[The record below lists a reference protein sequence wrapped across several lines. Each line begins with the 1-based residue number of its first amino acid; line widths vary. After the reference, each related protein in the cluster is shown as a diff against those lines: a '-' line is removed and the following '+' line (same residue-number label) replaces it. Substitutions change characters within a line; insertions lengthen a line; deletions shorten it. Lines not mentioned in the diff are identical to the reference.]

1 MKPRG
6 ITGKIRIMCKH
17 TTVAIPPVEFEMEQD
32 CAWMDSEL
40 TIRNSSLIGEILR
53 EVFLSDQ
60 PLATG
65 YRQFL
70 AEQNRRAPWELAGL
84 VGKNGVTNR

>member
-1 MKPRG
+1 MIQVLIIDLQAGAKTLHTPRRVKG
-6 ITGKIRIMCKH
+6 IL
-17 TTVAIPPVEFEMEQD
+17 D
-32 CAWMDSEL
+32 
-40 TIRNSSLIGEILR
+40 EI
-53 EVFLSDQ
+53 FLSDQ

-70 AEQNRRAPWELAGL
+70 AEQNRRAPWEPAGL

>member
-1 MKPRG
+1 MIQVLEIDLQAGAKTLHTPR
-6 ITGKIRIMCKH
+6 
-17 TTVAIPPVEFEMEQD
+17 
-32 CAWMDSEL
+32 
-40 TIRNSSLIGEILR
+40 LIGEILR

-70 AEQNRRAPWELAGL
+70 AEQNRRAPWEPAGL
-84 VGKNGVTNR
+84 VGKEVRE